1 MKKMKRILLFL
12 AGSAL
17 LLTSCTEYNNVLK
30 TTDYEYKYDAAKA
43 YFVKGQ
49 YSKASYLLTE
59 LLAMMKGTIYGEES
73 LYMLAL
79 SEYYCGNYDTS
90 SAYFKKYYQSYPK
103 GQYAEQA
110 CFYSG
115 KALYQDVPDARLD
128 QSATYAA
135 IQEFQNFLDLYPY
148 TKYKDEA
155 NNLLM
160 NLQDKLVE
168 KEYIAAKL
176 YYDLGDYTGNCI
188 GGGSNYEACIV
199 TAQNA
204 LNDYP
209 YARPERREDFSILL
223 LRARYH
229 LAMQSVAEKQD
240 ERFRAAIDEYYAFV
254 NEFPESKYLDE
265 AQRMLKTSEKRVRK
279 E

>member
-1 MKKMKRILLFL
+1 MKKMKRILFTLIGGVLLF
-12 AGSAL
+12 
-17 LLTSCTEYNNVLK
+17 TSCTDYNKVLK

-49 YSKASYLLTE
+49 YRKASYLLTE

-79 SEYYCGNYDTS
+79 SEYYSGNYDTA

-103 GQYAEQA
+103 GMYAEQA
-110 CFYSG
+110 CFYAG
-115 KALYQDVPDARLD
+115 KALYEDVPDARLD

-135 IQEFQNFLDLYPY
+135 IEEFQNFLDLFPY
-148 TKYKDEA
+148 TQYKEVA

-160 NLQDKLVE
+160 DLQDKLVE

-176 YYDLGDYTGNCI
+176 YYDLGDYTGNI
-188 GGGSNYEACIV
+188 VSGGASNYEACIV

-209 YARPERREDFSILL
+209 FARPERREEFSILL
-223 LRARYH
+223 LRARFY
-229 LAMQSVAEKQD
+229 LAVQSVAEKQD
-240 ERFRAAIDEYYAFV
+240 ERFRATIDEYYAFV
-254 NEFPESKYLDE
+254 NEFPESKYLPE
-265 AQRMLKTSEKRVRK
+265 AEKILRTSEKRIK
-279 E
+279 

>member
-1 MKKMKRILLFL
+1 MKKMKRILFTLIGGVLLF
-12 AGSAL
+12 
-17 LLTSCTEYNNVLK
+17 TSCTDYNKVLK

-79 SEYYCGNYDTS
+79 SEYYSGNYDTA

-103 GQYAEQA
+103 GMYAEQA
-110 CFYSG
+110 CFYAG
-115 KALYQDVPDARLD
+115 KALYEDVPDARLD

-135 IQEFQNFLDLYPY
+135 IEEFQNFLDLFPY
-148 TKYKDEA
+148 TQYKEVA

-160 NLQDKLVE
+160 DLQDKLVE

-176 YYDLGDYTGNCI
+176 YYDLGDYTGNI
-188 GGGSNYEACIV
+188 VSGGASNYEACIV

-209 YARPERREDFSILL
+209 FARPERREEFSILL
-223 LRARYH
+223 LRARFY
-229 LAMQSVAEKQD
+229 LAVQSVAEKQD
-240 ERFRAAIDEYYAFV
+240 ERFRATIDEYYAFV
-254 NEFPESKYLDE
+254 NEFPESKYLPE
-265 AQRMLKTSEKRVRK
+265 AEKILRTSEKRIK
-279 E
+279 

>member
-1 MKKMKRILLFL
+1 MKKMKRIILALVGGVFLFC
-12 AGSAL
+12 
-17 LLTSCTEYNNVLK
+17 SCTEYNKVLK

-49 YSKASYLLTE
+49 YSKVSYLLTE

-79 SEYYCGNYDTS
+79 SEYYSGNYDTA

-103 GQYAEQA
+103 GQYAELA
-110 CFYSG
+110 CFYAG
-115 KALYQDVPDARLD
+115 KALYQDVPDSRLD
-128 QSATYAA
+128 QSATYSA
-135 IQEFQNFLDLYPY
+135 IEEFQNFLDLFPY
-148 TKYKDEA
+148 TQYKDEA

-160 NLQDKLVE
+160 DLQDKLVE

-209 YARPERREDFSILL
+209 FARPERREDFSILL
-223 LRARYH
+223 LRARFH
-229 LAMQSVAEKQD
+229 LALQSVAEKQE

-254 NEFPESKYLDE
+254 NEFPESKYLAE
-265 AQRMLKTSEKRVRK
+265 AEKILRTSEKRVK
-279 E
+279 

>member
-1 MKKMKRILLFL
+1 MKKMKRILVTLIGGVL
-12 AGSAL
+12 M
-17 LLTSCTEYNNVLK
+17 LTSCTEYNKVLK

-43 YFVKGQ
+43 YFVKGK

-79 SEYYCGNYDTS
+79 SEYYSGNYDTA

-103 GQYAEQA
+103 GLYAEQA
-110 CFYSG
+110 CFYAG
-115 KALYQDVPDARLD
+115 KSLYEDVPDARLD
-128 QSATYAA
+128 QSSTYAA
-135 IQEFQNFLDLYPY
+135 IEEFQNFLDLFPY
-148 TKYKDEA
+148 TQYKEEA

-160 NLQDKLVE
+160 DLQDKLVE

-176 YYDLGDYTGNCI
+176 YYDLGDYTGNVVS
-188 GGGSNYEACIV
+188 GGASNYEACIV

-209 YARPERREDFSILL
+209 FARPERREEFSILL
-223 LRARYH
+223 LRARFH
-229 LAMQSVAEKQD
+229 LALQSVIEKQD
-240 ERFRAAIDEYYAFV
+240 ERFRATIDEYYAFV
-254 NEFPESKYLDE
+254 NEFPESKYLAE
-265 AQRMLKTSEKRVRK
+265 AEKILRTSEKRVK
-279 E
+279 